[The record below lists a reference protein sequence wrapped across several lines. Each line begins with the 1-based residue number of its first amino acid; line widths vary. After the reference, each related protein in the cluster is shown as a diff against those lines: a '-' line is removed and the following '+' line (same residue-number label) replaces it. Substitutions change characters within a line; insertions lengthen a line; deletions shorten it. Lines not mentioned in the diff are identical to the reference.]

1 MKRARLTWGRA
12 LRVLEN
18 VWQGTPG
25 VRWGITYCLPPMPSS
40 EPHDLLPPEITVLE
54 RGWLSANNILFI
66 GQHDTAI
73 VDTGYCSHADQTVE
87 LVRGTLQGRPL
98 DRILNTHLH
107 SDHCGGNA
115 ALQKTWPS
123 VLTAI
128 PPGQADHVRQWDAYA
143 LSYTPTGQECPPFR
157 ADTLLV
163 PGSCVLLGDKPWQ
176 VHAAPGHDPH
186 SVVLFEPQGRVL
198 ISADAL
204 WENGFGV
211 VFPELEGEDAFAQVA
226 ATLDVIEQLSPLVV
240 IPGHGPV
247 FVDASRAIDGARR
260 RLDGFVRNP
269 GKHAL
274 YAAKVLLKYKLLEWQ
289 QIGIPDL
296 TAWAQATPYFGMLR
310 ARHFAAQTE
319 AEWLQSLADEL
330 VRSGAAVRQGEVLHN
345 V

>member
-1 MKRARLTWGRA
+1 MKRSRPAAGGA

-87 LVRGTLQGRPL
+87 LVRGALQGRPL

>member
-1 MKRARLTWGRA
+1 MPQHPPA
-12 LRVLEN
+12 
-18 VWQGTPG
+18 
-25 VRWGITYCLPPMPSS
+25 LPP
-40 EPHDLLPPEITVLE
+40 DITVLE
-54 RGWLSANNILFI
+54 RGWLSANSIVFS
-66 GQHDTAI
+66 GRHGTAV

-87 LVRGTLQGRPL
+87 LVQGALGGRAL

-115 ALQKTWPS
+115 ALQQAWPGAE
-123 VLTAI
+123 TAI
-128 PPGQADHVRQWDAYA
+128 PPGQAAQVRSWDAYA

-157 ADTLLV
+157 FDTLLQ
-163 PGSCVLLGDKPWQ
+163 PGTTTLLGDRAWQ

>member
-1 MKRARLTWGRA
+1 MT
-12 LRVLEN
+12 
-18 VWQGTPG
+18 QH
-25 VRWGITYCLPPMPSS
+25 PSA
-40 EPHDLLPPEITVLE
+40 LPPEITVFE
-54 RGWLSANNILFI
+54 RGWLSANNLLFI
-66 GQHDTAI
+66 GQRDTAL
-73 VDTGYCSHADQTVE
+73 VDTGYCLHAAQTVD
-87 LVRGTLQGRPL
+87 LVRDALGGRPL
-98 DRILNTHLH
+98 DRVLNTHLH

-115 ALQKTWPS
+115 ALQAAWPG
-123 VLTAI
+123 VHTAI
-128 PPGQADHVRQWDAYA
+128 PPGQAPHVRAWDAYA
-143 LSYTPTGQECPPFR
+143 LSYTPTGQHCPPFR
-157 ADTLLV
+157 AEALLE

-211 VFPELEGEDAFAQVA
+211 VFPELEGDDAFAEVA
-226 ATLDVIEQLSPLVV
+226 ATLDVIEKLSPQVV

-247 FVDASRAIDGARR
+247 FADAPRAIDGARR

-289 QIGIPDL
+289 QISMADL
-296 TAWAQATPYFGMLR
+296 TTWAQATPYFGMLR
-310 ARHFAAQTE
+310 QAHFGDQPEDA
-319 AEWLQSLADEL
+319 WLQDLADDL
-330 VRSGAAVRQGEVLHN
+330 VRSGAALRQGEILHN

>member
-1 MKRARLTWGRA
+1 
-12 LRVLEN
+12 
-18 VWQGTPG
+18 
-25 VRWGITYCLPPMPSS
+25 MPSTA
-40 EPHDLLPPEITVLE
+40 PHDLLPREITVFE

-66 GQHDTAI
+66 GSRDTAL
-73 VDTGYCSHADQTVE
+73 VDTGYCSHAQQTVE
-87 LVRGTLQGRPL
+87 LVRIALEGRPL
-98 DRILNTHLH
+98 DRVLNTHLH

-115 ALQKTWPS
+115 ALQRAWPA
-123 VLTAI
+123 LRTAI
-128 PPGQADHVRQWDAYA
+128 PPGQASHVRHWDPYA
-143 LSYTPTGQECPPFR
+143 LSYTPTGQECPQFR
-157 ADTLLV
+157 FDTLLE

-211 VFPELEGEDAFAQVA
+211 VFPELEGDDAFAEVA
-226 ATLDVIEQLSPLVV
+226 ATLDVIEKLSPQVV

-247 FVDASRAIDGARR
+247 FADAPRAIDGARR

-289 QIGIPDL
+289 QISMTDL
-296 TAWAQATPYFGMLR
+296 TNWAQATPYFGMLR
-310 ARHFAAQTE
+310 HSHFGDQPEDA
-319 AEWLQSLADEL
+319 WLQGLADDL
-330 VRSGAAVRQGEVLHN
+330 VRSGAALRQGEMLHN

>member
-1 MKRARLTWGRA
+1 MPTRPA
-12 LRVLEN
+12 
-18 VWQGTPG
+18 
-25 VRWGITYCLPPMPSS
+25 PP
-40 EPHDLLPPEITVLE
+40 DLLPPEITVFE

-66 GQHDTAI
+66 GHHDTAL
-73 VDTGYCSHADQTVE
+73 VDTGYCSHAAQTVD
-87 LVRGTLQGRPL
+87 LVHSALAGRVL
-98 DRILNTHLH
+98 DRVLNTHLH

-115 ALQKTWPS
+115 ALQKAWPDA
-123 VLTAI
+123 LTAI

-157 ADTLLV
+157 ADTLLT

-211 VFPELEGEDAFAQVA
+211 VFPELDGEDAFADVA
-226 ATLDVIEQLSPLVV
+226 ATLDVIEKLAPQVV

-247 FVDASRAIDGARR
+247 FADAPRAIDGARR

-269 GKHAL
+269 AKHAL

-289 QIGIPDL
+289 QISLPDL
-296 TAWAQATPYFGMLR
+296 AAWTQATPYFGMLQ
-310 ARHFAAQTE
+310 ARHFGDRTE
-319 AEWLQSLADEL
+319 AEWLASLADEL
-330 VRSGAAVRQGEVLHN
+330 VRSGAALRQGEMLHN